1 MSDIKIIKLSGSI
14 VFSQGNQGIQLVNLG
29 NPYLGKSHQIMQYI
43 QNVNII
49 KCINWVQIEYV
60 EGLACSNVSCGSS
73 SNVLGSSTSQ
83 STSSIDLHIA
93 HTKEYVRQINKHT
106 PV

>member
-29 NPYLGKSHQIMQYI
+29 NPYLDKSHQIMQYI

-49 KCINWVQIEYV
+49 KCIN
-60 EGLACSNVSCGSS
+60 
-73 SNVLGSSTSQ
+73 
-83 STSSIDLHIA
+83 
-93 HTKEYVRQINKHT
+93 
-106 PV
+106 